1 MDILNQTKLSRS
13 EWESIEIPVP
23 ESEKIILQ
31 MIQDGYSKVDILIN
45 SSDNMISFTKMQ
57 PTQEIHAFLFTT
69 YFQDI
74 TQEYV
79 DKLKSSWEPFS
90 KFKVDKKVLKKIKS
104 ADTIRIQTVDKRIQ
118 TNRSDIYEFDC
129 MDIARVILRN
139 SLKKEDFHTELYT
152 LIEWRKATLVH
163 TNPFVLE
170 LIDLVIGFGKNVV
183 SIQTIVA
190 NSYELIE
197 KNAKLYRYENKTLFS
212 HQKELFTI
220 CKKNAIC
227 SNNPPKLILYTAP
240 TGTGKTLSPIGL
252 SNGYKIIF
260 VCVARHVGLALAK
273 SAISVEKKV
282 AFAFGCDAISD
293 IRLHYFSAIDFQ
305 RNWKTGGI
313 WKVDHSNGE
322 KVEIMICDVHSYLH
336 AMRYMLAFNEPT
348 NLLTYWDEPTMTL
361 DYEDHPLH
369 KTIKVNWCNNV
380 IPNIVISS
388 ATLPNESEIQDCM
401 QDFRVHFEESQ
412 IHTIASYDC
421 KKSIPIL
428 TSKGYSF
435 MPHIHCSS
443 TEELKKYALFCSNNK
458 TLLRYFDLDEI
469 VHFIRFIHDYDL
481 ILSNYQMDQW
491 FEDISHIT
499 MNNLKLY
506 YLVILQSIDSENF
519 TRCRTFLSGKQEK
532 KYPRSMPSAPTAEV
546 GLSGVLLTTK
556 DAYTL
561 TDGPTIYLAENIVNL
576 AKFYVQQSEIPESVL
591 KQLLEG
597 IKNNENAFRGILNLE
612 EELEKRVKVKDNSIN
627 TAGGEN
633 TKKTK
638 NKCRVKEGTDEGTQI
653 IKDSIL
659 NLRSQLY
666 HLSLN
671 KSYVPNSKEHLEKW
685 SSSKKMNKNA
695 FTSDLS
701 EQTVKDIM
709 EMEINTSY
717 KVLILMGV
725 GVLVKQETKEY
736 EEMVKRLAE
745 EQKLFLILTSSDYIY
760 GMNYQFCHGFIGK
773 DLKNM
778 TPQKILQAMGRIGRN
793 KHQQD
798 YTVRFRDDEMILSLF
813 KTPDVNREGINMN
826 KLFCRDS

>member
-23 ESEKIILQ
+23 ESEKQILS

-45 SSDNMISFTKMQ
+45 YSNNMISFTKMQ
-57 PTQEIHAFLFTT
+57 PTPEIHAFLFDT
-69 YFQDI
+69 YFKEIAQD
-74 TQEYV
+74 YL
-79 DKLKSSWEPFS
+79 DKLKSTWEPFA
-90 KFKVDKKVLKKIKS
+90 KFKVDKKVLKKIKG
-104 ADTIRIQTVDKRIQ
+104 ADAIRIQTVDKRIQ

-129 MDIARVILRN
+129 MDLVRVILKN
-139 SLKKEDFHTELYT
+139 SVKKEDFHMELYT
-152 LIEWRKATLVH
+152 LIEWRKATLSQ

-170 LIDLVIGFGKNVV
+170 LMDLVIVFGKHSV
-183 SIQTIVA
+183 SIETIVA
-190 NSYELIE
+190 NSYGLIE
-197 KNAKLYRYENKTLFS
+197 KNAKLYLYENKTLFS

-220 CKKNAIC
+220 CKKKEDTNT
-227 SNNPPKLILYTAP
+227 PPKLILYTAP

-361 DYEDHPLH
+361 DYEDHALH
-369 KTIKVNWCNNV
+369 QTIKDNWCNNV
-380 IPNIVISS
+380 IPNIVLSS
-388 ATLPNESEIQDCM
+388 ATLPNESDIQDCI
-401 QDFRVHFEESQ
+401 QDFRTHFDNAV

-421 KKSIPIL
+421 KKSIPML
-428 TSKGYSF
+428 TSKGFSF
-435 MPHIHCSS
+435 MPHIHCNS
-443 TEELKKYALFCSNNK
+443 TDELKTYAAFCSNNK
-458 TLLRYFDLDEI
+458 TLLRYFDLEEI
-469 VHFIRFIHDYDL
+469 VHFIMFIHEHNL
-481 ILSNYQMDQW
+481 IPSNYKMDQW
-491 FEDISHIT
+491 FEDLSHIT

-506 YLVILQSIDSENF
+506 YLVLLQSIDSTNF
-519 TRCRTFLSGKQEK
+519 NRCRTFLSGIQKK
-532 KYPRSMPSAPTAEV
+532 KYGHGEGGG
-546 GLSGVLLTTK
+546 GLDGVLLTTK

-561 TDGPTIYLAENIVNL
+561 TDGPTIYLADNIVNL
-576 AKFYVQQSEIPESVL
+576 AKFYVQQSEIPEIVL
-591 KQLLEG
+591 KQLLDG
-597 IKNNENAFRGILNLE
+597 INNNENVFNGIQQLE
-612 EELEKRVKVKDNSIN
+612 EELEKRVKVKDNAI
-627 TAGGEN
+627 GGGDD

-638 NKCRVKEGTDEGTQI
+638 TKCRVKEGTDEGTQI
-653 IKDSIL
+653 IKDSIH
-659 NLRSQLY
+659 NLRSQLF

-671 KSYVPNSKEHLEKW
+671 KSYIPNSKEHLEKW
-685 SSSKKMNKNA
+685 SLVKKKKNNNNA
-695 FTSDLS
+695 FTSNLG

-709 EMEINTSY
+709 EMKINTSY

-725 GVLVKQETKEY
+725 GVLIKQEIKEY

-760 GMNYQFCHGFIGK
+760 GTNYQFCHGFIGK

-798 YTVRFRDDEMILSLF
+798 YTVRFRDDDMILSLF
-813 KTPDVNREGINMN
+813 RTPEINREGVNMN
-826 KLFCRDS
+826 RLFCHD